1 MEEKHYK
8 KLWLKIIFTPLGFS
22 LIPLV
27 ALGVTIY
34 YQFSVSY
41 SAKIYENLKTLAENR
56 RSTMDLFF
64 DERVSQLATIAHT
77 HTLKQLGEES
87 YLNKVFNTM
96 QTRSRSYI
104 DIGIIDQEGNH
115 LSYIGPYPELK
126 EVNYKKEDWFQAAM
140 SGGIYISDV
149 FLGYRKFP
157 HFIIAVM
164 SRNGD
169 RSWILRA
176 TINSDIIDNIVRA
189 AQIGKKGD
197 AFIINKRNVLQT
209 APRFSGDLF
218 GFPKSPD
225 FSKIVEPQVES
236 IKIEGEPSLFAAT
249 QLTNTNWILVV
260 KEDPREKLT
269 PLLRAR
275 PIAGLLFLGGILLI
289 VIGAFL
295 STRSM
300 MQQLIRVDREKA
312 VSEDMV
318 IQSSKMAALGKMAAG
333 IAQEINHHLAVIG
346 EKAGWIKTLLA

>member
-8 KLWLKIIFTPLGFS
+8 KLWLKIIFTTLGFS

-115 LSYIGPYPELK
+115 LAYIGPYPELK

-149 FLGYRKFP
+149 FLGYR
-157 HFIIAVM
+157 
-164 SRNGD
+164 G
-169 RSWILRA
+169 
-176 TINSDIIDNIVRA
+176 
-189 AQIGKKGD
+189 
-197 AFIINKRNVLQT
+197 
-209 APRFSGDLF
+209 
-218 GFPKSPD
+218 
-225 FSKIVEPQVES
+225 
-236 IKIEGEPSLFAAT
+236 
-249 QLTNTNWILVV
+249 
-260 KEDPREKLT
+260 
-269 PLLRAR
+269 
-275 PIAGLLFLGGILLI
+275 
-289 VIGAFL
+289 
-295 STRSM
+295 
-300 MQQLIRVDREKA
+300 
-312 VSEDMV
+312 
-318 IQSSKMAALGKMAAG
+318 
-333 IAQEINHHLAVIG
+333 
-346 EKAGWIKTLLA
+346 